1 MKALVNY
8 GAAWHILLA
17 LEVDSM
23 IPFRPLLPG
32 LAAVAVVAVSTVVFA
47 QQEFPP
53 PQGKG
58 PVVVVASGL
67 SGMSHYVRVSR
78 DISALGYDVV
88 LFDGESMEH
97 TQGQAVHAAILQA
110 QQMPHA
116 LPGKVVVVGFSAGGG
131 EAMYY
136 ASQWPDLVAGIVV
149 WFPANS
155 FIKNVPGFADRL
167 QVPVL
172 MFAGEKDHYRG
183 NCCTADGARGLA
195 AAAKAD
201 GKPFELY
208 TYDKA
213 DHDFVRDGAHYNAE
227 ADTDA
232 FQKTADKLKQWLP
245 PVQ

>member
-1 MKALVNY
+1 MISFRRFFPVL
-8 GAAWHILLA
+8 AAT
-17 LEVDSM
+17 
-23 IPFRPLLPG
+23 
-32 LAAVAVVAVSTVVFA
+32 AAVAASTVVFA

-67 SGMSHYVRVSR
+67 SGMSHYVTVTR
-78 DISALGYDVV
+78 DIAALGYDAV
-88 LFDGESMEH
+88 LFDGSAMEH
-97 TQGQAVHAAILQA
+97 TQGQAVHTAILQA

-116 LPGKVVVVGFSAGGG
+116 LPGKVALVGFSAGGG

-136 ASQWPDLVAGIVV
+136 ASQWPDLVVGIIV

-155 FIKNVPGFADRL
+155 FIKNVPGFVDRM

-172 MFAGEKDHYRG
+172 MFAGEKDHYRN
-183 NCCTADGARGLA
+183 NCCTADYARNIA
-195 AAAKAD
+195 AAAKAA

-213 DHDFVRDGAHYNAE
+213 DHDFVRGGEHYNAA
-227 ADTDA
+227 ADRDA
-232 FQKTADKLKQWLP
+232 FQKTADRLKQLLP
-245 PVQ
+245 PAQ

>member
-1 MKALVNY
+1 MILSCRLFPVLAI
-8 GAAWHILLA
+8 AAAMASSPLIL
-17 LEVDSM
+17 
-23 IPFRPLLPG
+23 
-32 LAAVAVVAVSTVVFA
+32 A

-58 PVVVVASGL
+58 PVVVVASGI
-67 SGMSHYVRVSR
+67 SGPSHYVRVSR
-78 DISALGYDVV
+78 DIATLGYDVV
-88 LFDGESMEH
+88 LFDGEAMEH
-97 TQGQAVHAAILQA
+97 THGDAVHSAILQA

-116 LPGKVVVVGFSAGGG
+116 LPGKVAIVGFSAGGG
-131 EAMYY
+131 EAFYY
-136 ASQWPDLVAGIVV
+136 ASQWPDLVAGIVA

-155 FIKNVPGFADRL
+155 FIKNVPGLADRL

-172 MFAGEKDHYRG
+172 MFAGEKDHFRS
-183 NCCTADGARGLA
+183 NCCTADYARTIA
-195 AAAKAD
+195 AAAKAA

-213 DHDFVRDGAHYNAE
+213 EHDFVRDGAHFNAE

-245 PVQ
+245 VSSAMVAAP

>member
-1 MKALVNY
+1 MN
-8 GAAWHILLA
+8 
-17 LEVDSM
+17 
-23 IPFRPLLPG
+23 PFRRFFPV
-32 LAAVAVVAVSTVVFA
+32 LAAAAALAASTADFA

-67 SGMSHYVRVSR
+67 SGMSHYVKVTR
-78 DISALGYDVV
+78 DIAALGYDAV
-88 LFDGESMEH
+88 LFDGAAMEH

-116 LPGKVVVVGFSAGGG
+116 LPGKVVLVGFSAGGG
-131 EAMYY
+131 ESLYY

-155 FIKNVPGFADRL
+155 FIKNVSGFADRL

-172 MFAGEKDHYRG
+172 MFAGEKDHYRN
-183 NCCTADGARGLA
+183 NCCTADGARALA
-195 AAAKAD
+195 AAAKAA
-201 GKPFELY
+201 GKPFELF

-213 DHDFVRDGAHYNAE
+213 EHDFVRDGEHYNAA

-232 FQKTADKLKQWLP
+232 FQKTSDKLKQWLP
-245 PVQ
+245 PAQ

>member
-1 MKALVNY
+1 
-8 GAAWHILLA
+8 
-17 LEVDSM
+17 M
-23 IPFRPLLPG
+23 IPFRRLFPV
-32 LAAVAVVAVSTVVFA
+32 LAAAIVAAASTFVFA

-67 SGMSHYVRVSR
+67 SGMSAYTKVTR
-78 DISALGYDVV
+78 DIAALGYDAV
-88 LFDGESMEH
+88 LFDGSAMER

-131 EAMYY
+131 EALYY
-136 ASQWPDLVAGIVV
+136 ASQWPDLVAGVVV

-155 FIKNVPGFADRL
+155 FIKNVPGFGQKL

-172 MFAGEKDHYRG
+172 MFAGEKDHYRD
-183 NCCTADGARGLA
+183 NCCTANGARGLA
-195 AAAKAD
+195 ASAKAA
-201 GKPFELY
+201 GKPFELF

-213 DHDFVRDGAHYNAE
+213 EHDFVRGGAHYNAE

-232 FQKTADKLKQWLP
+232 FQKTAEKLKQWLP
-245 PVQ
+245 PAQ